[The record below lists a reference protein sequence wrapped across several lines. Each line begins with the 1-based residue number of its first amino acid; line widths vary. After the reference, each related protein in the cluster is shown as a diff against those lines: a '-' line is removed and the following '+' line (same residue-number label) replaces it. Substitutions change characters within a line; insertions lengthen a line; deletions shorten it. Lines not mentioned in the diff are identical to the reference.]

1 MGQSYGAGL
10 WGRTWAGMCATG
22 LSVMSQEQHYGAA
35 LWGRTWGRLMCYGAV
50 HDGVGLSYGAVL

>member
-10 WGRTWAGMCATG
+10 WGRTWGGMRATG

-35 LWGRTWGRLMCYGAV
+35 LWGRTWGEGCAMGQ
-50 HDGVGLSYGAVL
+50 DVGQADVLWGSA